1 MSASGLEFLFEPCP
15 PRRPEGHKEPFALVT
30 HRPIRNRLILVGVV
44 VVMAIIAATGLI
56 VEMQRRASIDAFKT
70 ATTNLGNGMAQQTA
84 GSIGSVD
91 RALTEIQT
99 SLTSIEDQSTEGILS
114 ALQRK
119 STFDL
124 IVEQRKRLSSVEAL
138 LLVDASGRVAST
150 SRGWPAAATDVSDR
164 DFFRHFSADDDHG
177 VFVGMPVKDLASGRW
192 TAAMARG
199 FNDRSGKFAGLV
211 VAELS
216 LTDLQKFYQLAMPAR
231 RSVYVVRR
239 DGVVL
244 VRYPQRDDEIGK
256 KIPSESPWYVTVAQ
270 GGGTYYAPAYFDQT
284 PVIASVR
291 PLRNLP
297 LVVEASVTEADTL
310 ADWYQQRIWVV
321 LGSIAS
327 VICVIILLK
336 VFAAQYRRVE
346 LSERSLAMKN
356 AELDTAHRQLDAT
369 LSNLSQGVCFY
380 NETKELIVCNRRYRE
395 LYNLSEAD
403 IQPGISLAEIVKL
416 RIAAGSFTQQ
426 EAGEYLEF
434 VDEIIKEGK
443 SHDKVAELANGRI
456 ISSHLEL
463 LPGRGWVVTHED
475 ITERRAAEKEID
487 FLARHDV
494 LTGLANRA
502 LFQERL
508 EQASALA
515 ERGRGFAVLCL
526 DLDRFKAVN
535 DTLGH
540 PIGDALL
547 RAVSDRLR
555 EAVRD
560 SDTIARLGGDEFA
573 IIQLDVTDVS
583 ETRVVARRIVQSIC
597 DPFTLEGHEVSVGA
611 SIGIAMAPG
620 DGLNPIQL
628 MKCADLALYRSKQEG
643 RGTYRFFEPSMDA
656 AARTRSLLEA
666 DLRCAMTLGQLEL
679 HYQPLVSSHD
689 RSLRGFEALLRW
701 RHPTR
706 GFVMPG
712 DFISVAEEIGLIAD
726 IGAWVLRQ
734 ACAEAASWPDHLRV
748 AVNLS
753 TRQFRGQTLVSTVAE
768 VLQRSALAPARLELE
783 ITESVPLRQDQATLS
798 ILQDL
803 HALGARI
810 ALDDFG
816 TGYSSLSYLRSFPFD
831 TIKIDRSFVSDLE
844 TRDESIA
851 IIRGIIGLATS
862 LRMSVTAEGVETE
875 RQFEF
880 LAAAGCTD
888 IQGYLISIPVPAG
901 ELPALIELLSGRRT
915 PPDAALA
922 GSGASPGFVA

>member
-1 MSASGLEFLFEPCP
+1 
-15 PRRPEGHKEPFALVT
+15 
-30 HRPIRNRLILVGVV
+30 VGAAVI
-44 VVMAIIAATGLI
+44 MAIIASTGLI
-56 VEMQRRASIDAFKT
+56 VEMQRRASIDAFET

-91 RALTEIQT
+91 RALTEIHT
-99 SLTSIEDQSTEGILS
+99 ALTSTGDQTTEGMLA
-114 ALQRK
+114 ALRGK
-119 STFDL
+119 PAFDL
-124 IVEQRKRLSSVEAL
+124 IVEQRKRLLNVESL
-138 LLVDASGRVAST
+138 MLVDASGRVAST
-150 SRGWPAAATDVSDR
+150 SKGWPAAANDVSDS
-164 DFFRHFSADDDHG
+164 DFFRYFGADKHHG
-177 VFVGMPVKDLASGRW
+177 VFVGMPVKESASGRW
-192 TAAMARG
+192 TAAVARG
-199 FNDRSGKFAGLV
+199 FDDKSGKFAGLV

-244 VRYPQRDDEIGK
+244 VRYPPRDDEIGK
-256 KIPSESPWYVTVAQ
+256 KIPSGSPWYVTVGQ
-270 GGGTYYAPAYFDQT
+270 GGGTYHAPTYFDQT

-297 LVVEASVTEADTL
+297 LVVEAQVTEADTL

-321 LGSIAS
+321 LGSSAS

-336 VFAAQYRRVE
+336 LFAAQYRRVE

-380 NETKELIVCNRRYRE
+380 NEAKELVVCNRRYRE

-403 IQPGISLAEIVKL
+403 IRPCISLAEIVKL
-416 RIAAGSFTQQ
+416 RIAAGSFIKQDPD
-426 EAGEYLEF
+426 EYLVF
-434 VDEIIKEGK
+434 VDEIVGEGK
-443 SHDKVAELANGRI
+443 SHSKVIELTNGRI
-456 ISSHLEL
+456 ISSHLEI

-475 ITERRAAEKEID
+475 ITERRAAEAKIA

-515 ERGRGFAVLCL
+515 DRGRGFAVLCL

-555 EAVRD
+555 EVVRE

-573 IIQLDVTDVS
+573 IIQLDVTEAS
-583 ETRVVARRIVQSIC
+583 ETRIVARRIVQSIC
-597 DPFTLEGHEVSVGA
+597 DPFRLEGHEVSVGT

-620 DGLNPIQL
+620 DSSNPIQL

-656 AARTRSLLEA
+656 AARTRGLLEA
-666 DLRCAMTLGQLEL
+666 DLRCAMPLGQLEL
-679 HYQPLVSSHD
+679 HYQPLVHSHD
-689 RSLRGFEALLRW
+689 RRLTGFEALLRW

-706 GFVMPG
+706 GLVMPG
-712 DFISVAEEIGLIAD
+712 EFISVAEEIGLIGD
-726 IGAWVLRQ
+726 IGAWVLQR
-734 ACAEAASWPDHLRV
+734 ACAEAMHWPEHLRV

-753 TRQFRGQTLVSTVAE
+753 TRQFRGQTLVSTVAD
-768 VLQRSALAPARLELE
+768 VLQRSGLSPARLELE
-783 ITESVPLRQDQATLS
+783 ITETVPLRQDQATLS
-798 ILQDL
+798 ILEDL
-803 HALGARI
+803 HAFGARI

-816 TGYSSLSYLRSFPFD
+816 TGYSSLSYLRSFPFN
-831 TIKIDRSFVSDLE
+831 TIKIDRSFVSDLG

-875 RQFEF
+875 KQFEF

-888 IQGYLISIPVPAG
+888 IQGYLISLPVPAG
-901 ELPALIELLSGRRT
+901 EVPALIELLSGGDLCRLRCSPELIQHPDWWREYKPAVESTDGRR
-915 PPDAALA
+915 PA
-922 GSGASPGFVA
+922 PG